1 MADLLGEAQVLK
13 EKMWG
18 RHYYVMIRTIVDP
31 GVIPGIIPQHLQWL
45 IGLEKRNLIFAS
57 GPLFDTSDK
66 QTGGMTVFRTETLQE
81 TEELAADDPLVSS
94 GAMDFEIQRWQINE
108 GRINVSVDFSD
119 QTFTVS

>member
-1 MADLLGEAQVLK
+1 MTDLLGEAQALK
-13 EKMWG
+13 HKMWG
-18 RHYYVMIRTIVDP
+18 RDYYVMSRTIKDP
-31 GVIPGIIPQHLQWL
+31 SVIPGIIPRHLQWL
-45 IGLEKRNLIFAS
+45 VGLEKRNLVFAS
-57 GPLFDTSDK
+57 GPLFDTSGK

-81 TEELAADDPLVSS
+81 TEKLAADDPLVSS